1 MGAEAV
7 KNDHAKDAQTD
18 EEQDSV
24 TEASDENHKPKED
37 IPAKSQPSDKK
48 VKSGNKADK
57 AQADESQKS
66 DKSDQSELEKLKKEK
81 EDYYDRLLRA
91 SAELDN
97 YKKRVDRE
105 KSELRKYA
113 NESLTSELL
122 SVVDNLERA
131 ISISTEGPTSAES
144 ILQGVEMTLKEILKI
159 LEKFHVKPIES
170 LGETFDP
177 RFHQAVGQEESH
189 ESPANT
195 ITKELQKG
203 YMIHDRLLRPSMV
216 IVSKGEPE
224 NKDNGKTSDQSDS
237 KNK

>member
-1 MGAEAV
+1 MGPEAV
-7 KNDHAKDAQTD
+7 KNDRAKDAQTD

-24 TEASDENHKPKED
+24 TEASDENHKSKED
-37 IPAKSQPSDKK
+37 IPVKSQPSDKK
-48 VKSGNKADK
+48 DKSNIGVDG
-57 AQADESQKS
+57 AQADESQESEKNG
-66 DKSDQSELEKLKKEK
+66 QSELEKLKKEK

-97 YKKRVDRE
+97 YKKRANRE
-105 KSELRKYA
+105 MSDLRKYA
-113 NESLTSELL
+113 NESLTRELL

-131 ISISTEGPTSAES
+131 ITMSTEGPTSAES
-144 ILQGVEMTLKEILKI
+144 ILEGVEMTLKEILKI

-177 RFHQAVGQEESH
+177 RFHQAVGQEESQ
-189 ESPANT
+189 ESPAST

-203 YMIHDRLLRPSMV
+203 YMIHDRLLRPAMV
-216 IVSKGEPE
+216 IVSKGKPGNE
-224 NKDNGKTSDQSDS
+224 DSGKTSDQSDS